1 MAIHRFNFGQQ
12 LNNEIQQ
19 FANRHRFDNKEDFKE
34 NFKIWCELEHIQR
47 LINQENMY
55 LMEHEYMAN
64 IDTIKKI
71 YRSIKYYYVK
81 KFSSDDN
88 KERKQKKKIN
98 IIDLDMMEQ
107 IKADIIH
114 NFNTNPKFKPSDTF
128 KLFTT
133 SEDPIIKKCYKNQ
146 YFQIKNKLY
155 KLNDNK

>member
-1 MAIHRFNFGQQ
+1 MAIHRFNFGEQ

-98 IIDLDMMEQ
+98 IIDLDLMEQ

-128 KLFTT
+128 KLFTN
-133 SEDPIIKKCYKNQ
+133 SEDPNIKKCYKNQ

>member
-1 MAIHRFNFGQQ
+1 MAIHRFNFGEK

-19 FANRHRFDNKEDFKE
+19 FSNRHRFDKKEDFKE
-34 NFKIWCELEHIQR
+34 SFKAWCELEHIER
-47 LINQENMY
+47 LINEENNY
-55 LMEHEYMAN
+55 LVEHKYNEN

-88 KERKQKKKIN
+88 KETKQRKKIN
-98 IIDLDMMEQ
+98 TIDTEMMDS
-107 IKADIIH
+107 IKEDII
-114 NFNTNPKFKPSDTF
+114 NQFNINPAFKPADTF

-133 SEDPIIKKCYKNQ
+133 SDDPIIKKCYKNQ

-155 KLNDNK
+155 KLNDKQ

>member
-128 KLFTT
+128 KLFIT

>member
-1 MAIHRFNFGQQ
+1 MAIHRFNFGEQ

-128 KLFTT
+128 KLFTN

>member
-1 MAIHRFNFGQQ
+1 MSIHRFNFGEQ

-128 KLFTT
+128 KLFTN